1 MTAGRKQAA
10 KRLDLGPSVDRA
22 VAEAMVRDER
32 VLVFGED
39 VALLRPALFAR
50 FGASRVMNTPI
61 SESAFLGS
69 AVGAAMAGLRPV
81 VEIMLVDFIA
91 VAMSAVLNE
100 MAKISSFSG
109 GRWTVPLVVRA
120 TCGGGYGDG
129 GQHSQA
135 LWGMLGGIAG
145 LKVCVPSTPADA
157 AGIMRAAIED
167 DGPVIFLEHKLISG
181 LWLDTMGGSSRDT
194 VTFDVPEGSGGGE
207 VAEPVAALP
216 LGQAVVRRT
225 GSDVTIASVGVSV
238 HRALQAA
245 TELERTG
252 VSAEVIDLRTVQ
264 PLDRDGVRASVSR
277 TGRLLV
283 VDEDYREF
291 GLTGELAAVMLEAGL
306 APRFARVATDT
317 VIPYARSLESATLPS
332 VRRIVDAVRTLM
344 EATA

>member
-1 MTAGRKQAA
+1 MTPGRKQAA
-10 KRLDLGPSVDRA
+10 QRLDLGPAVDRA
-22 VAEAMVRDER
+22 VAEAMARDER

-69 AVGAAMAGLRPV
+69 AVGAAMGGLRPV

-100 MAKISSFSG
+100 MAKIGSFSG

-129 GQHSQA
+129 GQHEQA

-194 VTFDVPEGSGGGE
+194 VTFDVPESSGGE

-245 TELERTG
+245 TELERAG

-264 PLDRDGVRASVSR
+264 PLDRDSVRASVSR

-306 APRFARVATDT
+306 APRFARVASDT
-317 VIPYARSLESATLPS
+317 VIPYARNLESATLPS
-332 VRRIVDAVRTLM
+332 VRRIVDAVRMLM